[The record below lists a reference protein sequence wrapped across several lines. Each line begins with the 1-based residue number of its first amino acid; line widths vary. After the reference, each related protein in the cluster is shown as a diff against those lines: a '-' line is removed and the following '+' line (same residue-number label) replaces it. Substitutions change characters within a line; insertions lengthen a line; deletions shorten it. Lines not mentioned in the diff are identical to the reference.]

1 MILVFGSINVDVFY
15 DLPDFVDVDET
26 AVIPDAQVWSG
37 GKGANQAVAAARDG
51 AKVRFAGAVGSDAF
65 AAVAL
70 RGLVQANVDT
80 SRVARIAAQTGLTSI
95 QRNPRQQTKIV
106 TALGANLGARHEQIE
121 NASLGPG
128 TLLLLQMDMDPEE
141 VATLV
146 RRARVRGAFVML
158 NVSPFM
164 MIDTDVLRLVD
175 VLLLDEGDSGA
186 LAEHLGTG
194 VGAAS
199 LHAALGCDVVR
210 TMGVM
215 GVECATAA
223 GHFRIDSH
231 TVDEVDRTG
240 AQDCLAGVMAACLDR
255 GGSLRDALYRA
266 NIAAAL
272 SCRKVGLQTSFPSWS
287 EINREIEASLESRL
301 VQLR

>member
-15 DLPDFVDVDET
+15 DLPGFVEAD
-26 AVIPDAQVWSG
+26 AIAMIPDAQVWSG

-51 AKVRFAGAVGSDAF
+51 ARVRFAGAVGDDAF

-70 RGLVQANVDT
+70 RGLVQADVDT
-80 SRVARIAAQTGLTSI
+80 SRVARTAARTGLTSI
-95 QRNPRQQTKIV
+95 QRNPRQQTRIV
-106 TALGANLGARHEQIE
+106 TALGANLGARHAQIE
-121 NASLGPG
+121 DAALGPG
-128 TLLLLQMDMDPEE
+128 TLLLLQTDMHPDE
-141 VATLV
+141 VAALV
-146 RRARVRGAFVML
+146 RRARSRGAFVML
-158 NVSPFM
+158 NLSPFA
-164 MIDTDVLRLVD
+164 MINADVLRLVD
-175 VLLLDEGDSGA
+175 VLLLDEGDSGG

-199 LHAALGCDVVR
+199 LQAALGCDVVR

-223 GHFRIDSH
+223 GYLQIDSH

-240 AQDCLAGVMAACLDR
+240 AQDCLAGVLAACLDR
-255 GGSLRDALYRA
+255 GISLRDALFRA

-272 SCRKVGLQTSFPSWS
+272 SCTTLGLQASFPRSDG
-287 EINREIEASLESRL
+287 INHEIEASLRKRL
-301 VQLR
+301 VELR